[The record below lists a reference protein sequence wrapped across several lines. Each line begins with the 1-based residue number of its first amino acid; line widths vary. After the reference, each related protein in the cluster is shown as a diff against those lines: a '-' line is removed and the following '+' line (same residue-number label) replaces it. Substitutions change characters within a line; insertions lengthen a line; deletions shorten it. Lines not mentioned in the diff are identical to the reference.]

1 VQPELKQEINM
12 DAFLIIA
19 FCAALCA
26 VFITGWAIVL
36 AGTAIHAK
44 ASGRCVRTAI
54 QPLLDEW

>member
-1 VQPELKQEINM
+1 MEAL
-12 DAFLIIA
+12 LIIG
-19 FCAALCA
+19 FCVALCGI
-26 VFITGWAIVL
+26 FITGWAVML